1 MKAETERT
9 LLNNVAVGNWN
20 SNQIN
25 ILTWESA
32 RQLDLQPRFTIIRLL
47 EQEDFCGVITLTCFV
62 ESFLHLP

>member
-32 RQLDLQPRFTIIRLL
+32 RQLDLQLDSRLL
-47 EQEDFCGVITLTCFV
+47 DLWSRKTSV
-62 ESFLHLP
+62 EW